1 MNFVNETFELGNC
14 ALDAQALMVHNGLT
28 AMYQRKKHP

>member
-14 ALDAQALMVHNGLT
+14 GLDAQALLVHNGLA
-28 AMYQRKKHP
+28 AMYERKKHP

>member
-14 ALDAQALMVHNGLT
+14 ALDPQALMVYDGLA
-28 AMYQRKKHP
+28 AMF